1 LAGKLPIYCDFTGL
15 IECSGAE
22 SGMSKIK
29 PKRRISL
36 QPLETGQVW
45 KMAEMNLQVGMIGKL
60 LVHYKLAKPNAVRI
74 ASSVSGRAAVENY
87 LKKNKA
93 VLVKA

>member
-1 LAGKLPIYCDFTGL
+1 
-15 IECSGAE
+15 
-22 SGMSKIK
+22 MRKIK
-29 PKRRISL
+29 PKRRIGL
-36 QPLETGQVW
+36 RPLETGQVW
-45 KMAEMNLQVGMIGKL
+45 RMAEMNLQVGMIGKL

-74 ASSVSGRAAVENY
+74 PTSISGRAAVEQY

>member
-1 LAGKLPIYCDFTGL
+1 
-15 IECSGAE
+15 
-22 SGMSKIK
+22 
-29 PKRRISL
+29 
-36 QPLETGQVW
+36 
-45 KMAEMNLQVGMIGKL
+45 MNLQVGMIGKL

-74 ASSVSGRAAVENY
+74 PTSISGRAAVEQY